1 LYESGGLFLVIGDEK
16 VNGVDFTIDAGTF
29 GIGLLL
35 QFVGIVWYSRG
46 LVSELKQ
53 NSKKIDH
60 LEAKMKQYQD
70 KVDPVVY
77 NFSILMTSLNESI
90 RDIRAELKEL
100 RTELKSKENV
110 K

>member
-1 LYESGGLFLVIGDEK
+1 MNGL
-16 VNGVDFTIDAGTF
+16 DFTIDAGTF
-29 GIGLLL
+29 GIGLLV

-53 NSKKIDH
+53 VIKKVDH
-60 LEAKMKQYQD
+60 LEQKMKQYQD

-90 RDIRAELKEL
+90 RDIRGELKEL
-100 RTELKSKENV
+100 RAELKNKENA

>member
-1 LYESGGLFLVIGDEK
+1 
-16 VNGVDFTIDAGTF
+16 VNGLDFTIDAGTF
-29 GIGLLL
+29 AIGLLV

-46 LVSELKQ
+46 LVAELKQ
-53 NSKKIDH
+53 VIKKVDH
-60 LEAKMKQYQD
+60 LEQKMKQHQD

-77 NFSILMTSLNESI
+77 NFSILMTTLNESI

-110 K
+110 R

>member
-1 LYESGGLFLVIGDEK
+1 
-16 VNGVDFTIDAGTF
+16 VNGLDFTIDAGTF
-29 GIGLLL
+29 GIGLLV

-53 NSKKIDH
+53 VIKKVDH
-60 LEAKMKQYQD
+60 LEQKMKQYQD

-90 RDIRAELKEL
+90 RDIRGELKEL
-100 RTELKSKENV
+100 RAELKNKENA